1 MSYFRRA
8 MAPVVITSMNRIPP
22 SHWSFMS
29 KNNLVTSNEA
39 RYFNRDLSWLKFN
52 ERVLEESLDPLL
64 PVYEKI
70 KFIAIHASNL
80 DEFYRVRVAQL
91 ETLQKTG
98 EINEEEQMPYSE
110 ILSLVRKEAAQQTRY
125 LRKILAGTVVPQLEE
140 NGIVLYQHEDQI
152 IAKHLDF
159 IHEYFNTHVL
169 SFIQP
174 VWLNVT
180 TAPFLEDRQ
189 LYFICQASLKEVRDE
204 LMLVNIPSQSL
215 PRFIVLPA
223 LGKTHYIIYLDDI
236 VRLGIRHF
244 LKTYK
249 VKGIWSIKLNR
260 NADLGLDE
268 EHGEIA
274 NQMRLRLRQRAFGDP
289 SRFQHDNEMPK
300 SVVNICEQYFKL
312 EKEEIT
318 ATGRYQQMADFFSF
332 PNPVVGMPMLA
343 KWKPL
348 KKKGLGAHPTYFDA
362 LDEKDYILHFPYQS
376 YDHVLIF
383 FNQVVLDPF
392 VTEIRATFYRV
403 ASNSHIVNALIS
415 ASKNGKKVTAFVEV
429 KARFDEANNLLWA
442 EKMTAVGIQ
451 IHYSLPDIK
460 VHAKTAMITR
470 IKDGVRKTYGYY
482 GTGNFN
488 EKTSGI
494 YSDIGL
500 LTANSEMN
508 EELKQVFNYLYN
520 QVQPGDLRHLLVSPF
535 YMIDR
540 FKEMIRSEM
549 EQVKSGNKGHIII
562 KLNNLEDQEMIE
574 ALYDASNAGVKI
586 DLIVRSVCRLRPGVA
601 GMSEN
606 IRVLRVV
613 GRHLEHCRVFIFHN
627 GGESKVYLGS
637 ADWMQRNL
645 RSRVEVVFPVY
656 NEEAKKEI
664 LQFIKIQLS
673 PYEKTAKLNKNLE
686 SVRFTEKQSKGY
698 DAQEAFYDY
707 LAKNR

>member
-1 MSYFRRA
+1 MPKKKLPIA
-8 MAPVVITSMNRIPP
+8 DTS
-22 SHWSFMS
+22 
-29 KNNLVTSNEA
+29 

-80 DEFYRVRVAQL
+80 DEFYRVRVAHL
-91 ETLQKTG
+91 ESLEKSG
-98 EINEEEQMPYSE
+98 EINAEEQMSYGE

-125 LRKILAGTVVPQLEE
+125 LRKILANTVVPQLKE
-140 NGIVLYQHEDQI
+140 NGVVLYQHEDQI

-174 VWLNVT
+174 VWLNST
-180 TAPFLEDRQ
+180 TAPFLEDRS

-204 LMLVNIPSQSL
+204 LMLLNIPSSSL

-223 LGKTHYIIYLDDI
+223 LGKNNYIIYLDDI

-260 NADLGLDE
+260 NADLGIDE
-268 EHGEIA
+268 DLGDIA
-274 NQMRLRLRQRAFGDP
+274 NQMRLRLSKRAFGDP
-289 SRFQHDNEMPK
+289 SRFQYDSEMPK
-300 SVVNICEQYFKL
+300 SVVALCEQYFKL

-318 ATGRYQQMADFFSF
+318 ATGRYQQMSDLFSF
-332 PNPVVGMPMLA
+332 PNPVAGLPMLT

-348 KKKGLGAHPTYFDA
+348 KKKGLGSHPTYFDA

-451 IHYSLPDIK
+451 IHYSLPEIK

-500 LTANSEMN
+500 LTAHSEMN

-520 QVQPGDLRHLLVSPF
+520 QILPGELRHLIVSPF
-535 YMIDR
+535 FMVDR
-540 FKEMIRSEM
+540 FKELIREEM
-549 EQVKSGNKGHIII
+549 KNAKTKKGGHIVI
-562 KLNNLEDQEMIE
+562 KLNNLEDQEMID
-574 ALYDASNAGVKI
+574 ALYEASSAGVKI
-586 DLIVRSVCRLRPGVA
+586 ELIVRSVCRLRPGVP

-606 IRVLRVV
+606 IKVLRVV
-613 GRHLEHCRVFIFHN
+613 GRHLEHCRVFLFSNN
-627 GGESKVYLGS
+627 GDPRVFLGS

-645 RSRVEVVFPVY
+645 RSRVEVVFPVFDP
-656 NEEAKKEI
+656 EAKKEI
-664 LQFIKIQLS
+664 MQFIKIQLS
-673 PYEKTAKLNKNLE
+673 PYQKTAELNKNLE

-698 DAQEAFYDY
+698 DAQEAFYAY